1 MCINV
6 YCIRRCF
13 EHSII
18 QRMAMCVSIVLPIY
32 ITIVYGIFVIFHAL
46 ALLLFCMLTAPFL
59 YRSLSRYLS
68 VRLYL
73 YNLFFCFPLSPFC
86 QSMGTTLSI
95 RFMFHCVCVYF
106 SFILFGLVI
115 VIILFGF
122 TTENFIFQAFPD
134 RVCMQ
139 THIHARTH
147 ACMYEAMKFNCEYL
161 QYFSMCYVVCM
172 LLNRTKR

>member
-1 MCINV
+1 MLSLSYYFVCLPL
-6 YCIRRCF
+6 RF
-13 EHSII
+13 
-18 QRMAMCVSIVLPIY
+18 SIVLYLDICRSVYIY
-32 ITIVYGIFVIFHAL
+32 IIFFFVS
-46 ALLLFCMLTAPFL
+46 LLLSLLPKHGYDSFNMFCV
-59 YRSLSRYLS
+59 SL
-68 VRLYL
+68 
-73 YNLFFCFPLSPFC
+73 
-86 QSMGTTLSI
+86 
-95 RFMFHCVCVYF
+95 CVCVYF